1 MIGRNSPHD
10 RVTPALGGLPPE
22 YQLLLKLAEEKH
34 HLAVTPLQE
43 LKGGRTG
50 ALLYLASVATRDP
63 RRVEHFVV
71 KLDRVNP
78 RSKSTE
84 GERHRQAL
92 QQAPAVFADRNMA
105 KVAHEI
111 EHEGAIALF
120 YTVAGQSLQHFRTL
134 AAQESQSRLEAL
146 FTATADHLL
155 RSWNADAAV
164 EQALHPQKV
173 LQRWLGY
180 RLKADGPIGSF
191 LGDVFR
197 VAPETQG
204 FIVEG
209 QVFPNPLS
217 YGLDAAQWGEA
228 RPIDILIGFQ
238 HGDLNIGNIL
248 ARFEEGSEV
257 PKGYFLID
265 FALYKAQM
273 PLLYDLCYL
282 EMSYLVRELERAPFP
297 KWVSLVTLFSSRDIP
312 NPRDVPVE
320 LAGACAVINEGRK
333 AFDRWVHES
342 RPSLSDDLW
351 GQLRLAAVAAGLN
364 YCNKTALTTE
374 ERLAGLIYAA
384 AHLKRYCERFGVPPP
399 DDVGPLF
406 DSSKWDRGAP
416 ARWIAAAPASRRT
429 HLPSQPTPFIG
440 REAEVKAVADLLM
453 REDVR
458 LVSALGPGGTGKT
471 RLALRVATDSMD
483 RFEDGV
489 FFVDLAPIREPESV
503 LGAIAR
509 AVGLRE
515 TSDGQLLDELKGH
528 LQARR
533 VLLLLDN
540 FEHVTAA
547 APGVGELLR
556 DCSRL
561 KLLVTSRE
569 ALHIRDEHVFP
580 VPPLGLPEPDVE
592 RPSIEQ
598 LGRYEAVRLFVD
610 RAQAVKP
617 DFELTSE
624 NASAVAEICRRL
636 DGLPLAIELATARI
650 GLFSPQALLERVES
664 RLKLLR
670 GGARDLPARQQ
681 TLRDTIGW
689 SHELLDSGE
698 QRLFA
703 MFSVFRGGTLEAV
716 EGVASGIEDL
726 EQTGVDALERL
737 ASLVDKSLIRQEETG
752 TGGPRLVMLETI
764 REYAAERLKEDPEL
778 SAAARSA
785 HAAYYADFTRRRW
798 ERLSGDGREAALRE
812 MESDV
817 ENVREAWRHW
827 VAERDL
833 EQLRKLADC
842 LWLLYD
848 ARGWYHAMVESTG
861 DLLEVLASAPEAP
874 DRAEQ
879 EIMLRISLAR
889 ALMAVKGCTPEVEE
903 AYTGALE
910 LCEGQGE
917 IPQLLPVLRGLASFY
932 IYVADF
938 EKGARMGEQ
947 ILRLAERHD
956 DVSMRV
962 EGHVVLGYSLAFLRD
977 LALGQDHLDKAIALY
992 DADQDRSRRF
1002 RMGSNPG
1009 VASRTTSALVLW
1021 MLGRPD
1027 QALERAGEAMALA
1040 GKLNHPFSLAY
1051 AHFHTA
1057 LLHLWRREVEAVEER
1072 ARTVLDVAEKHEF
1085 QIWRAVATCL
1095 HGAALVGMGRAEE
1108 GLTESNQGME
1118 LYRGLKTPPV
1128 FWPLLLFTQAG
1139 ALGEAG
1145 RPADGLA
1152 RLDEAMEVV
1161 GHESES
1167 PFASQLCRLKG
1178 ELLVGLSPESPA
1190 EAEPWLQ
1197 RALEIARAR
1206 EATNLELQA
1215 ALGLARLWRAQGE
1228 PDQGRRLLS
1237 DVYGRF
1243 TEGFAT
1249 ADLEDARVLLAKLSQ
1264 ESGQR
1269 SSPQA

>member
-1 MIGRNSPHD
+1 VKPHVVPPSAEPSP
-10 RVTPALGGLPPE
+10 GFGELPLE
-22 YQLLLKLAEEKH
+22 YRRLLKLAEEKH
-34 HLAVTPLQE
+34 HLAVTPLEQ

-50 ALLYLASVATRDP
+50 ALLYLASVSGHDP
-63 RRVEHFVV
+63 QHVEHFVV
-71 KLDRVNP
+71 KFDRVNP

-84 GERHRQAL
+84 GERHRQAVKE
-92 QQAPAVFADRNMA
+92 APAAFAAQNMA
-105 KVAHEI
+105 SLAHEI

-146 FTATADHLL
+146 FTATTDHLL
-155 RSWNADAAV
+155 RRWNADAAV
-164 EQALHPQKV
+164 EQALHPRKL

-180 RLKADGPIGSF
+180 RLKSDGEMGSF
-191 LGDVFR
+191 LRDVFHL
-197 VAPETQG
+197 APDKEG
-204 FIVEG
+204 FVIEG

-217 YGLDAAQWGEA
+217 YGLDAARWGEA
-228 RPIDILIGFQ
+228 RPVDVLVGFQ

-248 ARFEEGSEV
+248 ARFEEDSEV
-257 PKGYFLID
+257 PAGYFLID

-282 EMSYLVRELERAPFP
+282 EMSYLVRELERASFP

-320 LAGACAVINEGRK
+320 LAGACAVLNQGRK
-333 AFDRWVHES
+333 AFHRWVQES

-364 YCNKTALTTE
+364 YCNKAALPTE

-384 AHLKRYCERFGVPPP
+384 AHLKRYGERFGVPPP
-399 DDVGPLF
+399 DDVGPLY

-416 ARWIAAAPASRRT
+416 ARRIAAAPASRRT
-429 HLPSQPTPFIG
+429 RLPSPPTPFIG
-440 REAEVKAVADLLM
+440 REAEVKAVTDLLM

-471 RLALRVATDSMD
+471 RLALRVAADLMD
-483 RFEDGV
+483 RFDDGV
-489 FFVDLAPIREPESV
+489 VFVDLAPIREPEAV
-503 LGAIAR
+503 MGAVAR

-515 TSDGQLLDELKGH
+515 TSEGRLLDELRGH

-533 VLLLLDN
+533 ALLLLDN
-540 FEHVTAA
+540 FEQVTPA

-592 RPSIEQ
+592 RPSLEQ
-598 LGRYEAVRLFVD
+598 LARSEAVRLFVD

-624 NASAVAEICRRL
+624 NASTVAEICRRL
-636 DGLPLAIELATARI
+636 DGLPLALELATARI
-650 GLFSPQALLERVES
+650 GLFSPRALLERLGS

-689 SHELLDSGE
+689 SHDLLDPEE

-703 MFSVFRGGTLEAV
+703 VVSVFRGGTLEAV
-716 EGVASGIEDL
+716 EAVATGIESL
-726 EQTGVDALERL
+726 KETGFDALEGL
-737 ASLVDKSLIRQEETG
+737 ASLVDKSLIRREG
-752 TGGPRLVMLETI
+752 TGGPRLLMLETI
-764 REYAAERLKEDPEL
+764 REYAAERLKEDTEL
-778 SAAARSA
+778 DAAAHSA
-785 HAAYYADFTRRRW
+785 HAAYYADFTQRRW
-798 ERLSGDGREAALRE
+798 ERLTGDGREAALAE
-812 MESDV
+812 IESDV
-817 ENVREAWRHW
+817 ENVRGAWRHW
-827 VAERDL
+827 VAGRNL
-833 EQLRKLADC
+833 EQLRKLADG

-848 ARGWYHAMVESTG
+848 ARGWYHALVESTG
-861 DLLEVLASAPEAP
+861 ELLDVLGSAPEAP

-879 EIMLRISLAR
+879 EILLRISLAR
-889 ALMAVKGCTPEVEE
+889 ALMAAKGCTPEAEE
-903 AYTGALE
+903 AYTRAME

-917 IPQLLPVLRGLASFY
+917 IPQLFPVLRGLASFY

-947 ILRLAERHD
+947 ILRLAERRD
-956 DVSMRV
+956 NLSMRV
-962 EGHVVLGYSLAFLRD
+962 EGHLVLGYSLGFLSD
-977 LALGQDHLDKAIALY
+977 LGLGLDHLEKAIALY

-1009 VASRTTSALVLW
+1009 VASLTTAALVLW

-1027 QALERAGEAMALA
+1027 RALERAEEALA
-1040 GKLNHPFSLAY
+1040 LAARLNHPFSLAY

-1057 LLHLWRREVEAVEER
+1057 LLRLWRREVEAVEER
-1072 ARTVLDVAEKHEF
+1072 ARTVLEVAAKHEF
-1085 QIWRAVATCL
+1085 LIWRAVATCL
-1095 HGAALVGMGRAEE
+1095 HGAALVGMGRAEA
-1108 GLTESNQGME
+1108 GLAESSQGME

-1152 RLDEAMEVV
+1152 RLDEAIEVV
-1161 GHESES
+1161 GQESEG

-1178 ELLVGLSPESPA
+1178 ELLLRLSPESPA

-1197 RALEIARAR
+1197 RALEIARRR
-1206 EATNLELQA
+1206 EARTLELQA
-1215 ALGLARLWRAQGE
+1215 AMALARLWRGQGR
-1228 PDQGRRLLS
+1228 PDQGRGLLG
-1237 DVYGRF
+1237 DVYGSF
-1243 TEGFAT
+1243 TEGLAT
-1249 ADLEDARVLLAKLSQ
+1249 ADLEDARVLLADLS
-1264 ESGQR
+1264 
-1269 SSPQA
+1269 